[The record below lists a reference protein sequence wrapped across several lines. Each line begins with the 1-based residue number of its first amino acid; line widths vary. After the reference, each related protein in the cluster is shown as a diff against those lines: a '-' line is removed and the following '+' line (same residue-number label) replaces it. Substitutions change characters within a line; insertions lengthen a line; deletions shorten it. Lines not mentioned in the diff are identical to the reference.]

1 MSTDEGADGDG
12 IRAQVKV
19 LTAEK
24 GEKVQISKDTEW
36 LVGVGFI
43 FYCYLK
49 NDHKCN
55 ANI

>member
-19 LTAEK
+19 FTAEK